1 MARGRTRERR
11 EPVFDGDEDDGATLR
26 ASPADRGTRSARRQ
40 PEAPAWDTD
49 DGEAPDRSAKRAR
62 RGKSL
67 VRRPQPKA
75 RKKRR
80 GSFIG
85 RAFYWCFVLALWGG
99 LGVAGVVGWYAAHLP
114 AMSELQV
121 PERPPNISIVG
132 TTGEV
137 LVDRGAMGAAVK
149 LADLPKFLP
158 RAVVAIEDR
167 RFYHHF
173 GIDPLGI
180 ARAAVKNVLGRGV
193 SEGGST
199 LTQQLAK
206 NIFLTNERTFGRKIQ
221 EMILALW
228 LEARFSKNELLE
240 MYLNRVYLGA
250 GTYGVEAASQRYF
263 GKSAKAVSL
272 QEAAVLAGLLRAP
285 SRYAP
290 SRNPELALSRARV
303 VLNAMA
309 EETYISLADA
319 KAAGATKLAVKPAD
333 AAGSSINY
341 AADWVMDLLPTLI
354 GTVDSDIVVETT
366 IDPGLQREAEKSLR
380 ETLDKDGNRYQVS
393 QGAVVSVDVN
403 GAVRALVGG
412 KAYSESS
419 YNRAVVAKRQPG
431 SAFKPF
437 VYLTAMERGLTPD
450 TLREDAPVTVKGWS
464 PENYSRDY
472 RGPIPL
478 RDALALSL
486 NTVAVRLG
494 LEVGPAQVVKT
505 AQRLGITSPLQA
517 NPSLA
522 LGTSEVSVLE
532 MARAYVPFANGG
544 FTAQP
549 YVVKSIK
556 TAKGRVLFQHIGE
569 AGARV
574 IQPDQVAE
582 MNDMMARA
590 VEIGT
595 ARHAR
600 VPGWPV
606 AGKTG
611 TSQDFRDAWFVGF
624 TAQMVTAVWLG
635 NDDNSPT
642 KRASGGGLPT
652 TIWSRVMSFAHRG
665 LPALTL
671 PGAGQ
676 PLREPDQPAPRSI
689 DDILLG
695 QSEPQ
700 RPTQQ
705 PRPASRQ
712 GAPCQLNGDFLRCIF
727 GG

>member
-1 MARGRTRERR
+1 MMARGKGKERR
-11 EPVFDGDEDDGATLR
+11 EPVFEDDSRANALR
-26 ASPADRGTRSARRQ
+26 VGPSDRISPPLRQ
-40 PEAPAWDTD
+40 KPNTPTWDTD
-49 DGEAPDRSAKRAR
+49 DGAPPERDAQSRKRR
-62 RGKSL
+62 KTS
-67 VRRPQPKA
+67 
-75 RKKRR
+75 KKRPASGKR
-80 GSFIG
+80 NGKRPFFSG
-85 RAFYWCFVLALWGG
+85 LFYWGFVLSLWGG
-99 LGVAGVVGWYAAHLP
+99 LAVAGVVAWYAAHLP
-114 AMSELQV
+114 AMSELEV
-121 PERPPNISIVG
+121 PDRPPNIAIIG
-132 TTGEV
+132 TSGEV

-149 LADLPKFLP
+149 LSALPKHLP
-158 RAVVAIEDR
+158 QAVVAIEDR
-167 RFYHHF
+167 RFYGHF

-180 ARAAVKNVLGRGV
+180 ARAAVKNLVGRGV

-228 LEARFSKNELLE
+228 LEARFSKNEILE

-263 GKSAKAVSL
+263 AKSARAVNL

-290 SRNPELALSRARV
+290 SRNPQLAASRATV
-303 VLNAMA
+303 VLKAMV
-309 EETYISLADA
+309 EEKYISDSDA
-319 KAAGATKLAVKPAD
+319 KLAGTTRLVVKPTD

-354 GTVDSDIVVETT
+354 GTVDTDIIVETT
-366 IDPGLQREAEKSLR
+366 IDASLQREAEKALR
-380 ETLDKDGNRYQVS
+380 ETLDKDGVRYQVS

-412 KAYSESS
+412 KAYGESP

-437 VYLTAMERGLTPD
+437 VYLAALEKGLTPE
-450 TLREDAPVTVKGWS
+450 TLREDAPFSIKGWS
-464 PENYSRDY
+464 PENYTRDY
-472 RGPIPL
+472 RGPVAL
-478 RDALALSL
+478 RDALAYSL
-486 NTVAVRLG
+486 NTIAVRLG
-494 LEVGPAQVVKT
+494 QEVGPPRVVKT
-505 AQRLGITSPLQA
+505 AQRLGITSSLQA

-532 MARAYVPFANGG
+532 LTRAYAAFANGG
-544 FTAQP
+544 FAVPP

-556 TAKGRVLFQHIGE
+556 TAKGRILFEHLGD
-569 AGARV
+569 AGQRV
-574 IQPDQVAE
+574 IRPEHVAQ

-590 VEIGT
+590 VDIGT
-595 ARHAR
+595 ARNAR
-600 VPGWPV
+600 VPGWSV

-611 TSQDFRDAWFVGF
+611 TSQDFRDAWFIGY
-624 TAQMVTAVWLG
+624 TAQMVTGVWLG
-635 NDDNSPT
+635 NDEGQPT

-652 TIWSRVMSFAHRG
+652 AIWSRVMSLAHRG
-665 LPALTL
+665 LPAIAL

-689 DDILLG
+689 DDILIGANEAPRARPSARPTG
-695 QSEPQ
+695 QS
-700 RPTQQ
+700 
-705 PRPASRQ
+705 
-712 GAPCQLNGDFLRCIF
+712 CQLNGDFLRCLF